1 MSLSDIGIL
10 ISFFDIVKNA
20 IYTDI
25 FTLSDESRDN
35 VGLYVELENMLTTQ
49 FQWGAAVRYEDY
61 SDFGNNTSWKISGR
75 YDVTDQF
82 AIRATANTGF
92 RAPSVQQIYFTNI
105 STLFVNRNGELVPE
119 QSGTF
124 NNISPV
130 AQALQLGALQPEES
144 QSLSFGLVWSGDDGL
159 SVTVDAF
166 QIDIDDRI
174 ILSSS
179 LIPSDS
185 PAVAAALAAAG
196 ADNARFFINAVDTSS
211 RGVDVVATQ
220 EFDVGSSLLKTQLA
234 YGYNKT
240 EVDGVNLPTIL
251 DGLEDKLFDNVEQT
265 RMTRSVPRHSGS
277 LSFTSIVEDFETRL
291 GFNYFGDYMLENNA
305 GLQTEFSGK
314 WVVDFSVKYKMDD
327 NLSFN
332 VGVQNLL
339 DEYPDKQDPSNQFN
353 GIFMYPNTNAPF
365 GFNGG
370 YYYGEVTYSF

>member
-1 MSLSDIGIL
+1 M
-10 ISFFDIVKNA
+10 
-20 IYTDI
+20 
-25 FTLSDESRDN
+25 
-35 VGLYVELENMLTTQ
+35 
-49 FQWGAAVRYEDY
+49 
-61 SDFGNNTSWKISGR
+61 
-75 YDVTDQF
+75 TDQF

-196 ADNARFFINAVDTSS
+196 ADNARFFINAVDT
-211 RGVDVVATQ
+211 
-220 EFDVGSSLLKTQLA
+220 
-234 YGYNKT
+234 
-240 EVDGVNLPTIL
+240 LPWC
-251 DGLEDKLFDNVEQT
+251 GCGGN
-265 RMTRSVPRHSGS
+265 PR
-277 LSFTSIVEDFETRL
+277 VRC
-291 GFNYFGDYMLENNA
+291 
-305 GLQTEFSGK
+305 
-314 WVVDFSVKYKMDD
+314 W
-327 NLSFN
+327 
-332 VGVQNLL
+332 
-339 DEYPDKQDPSNQFN
+339 
-353 GIFMYPNTNAPF
+353 
-365 GFNGG
+365 
-370 YYYGEVTYSF
+370 